1 MPVNRQS
8 LLTDL
13 QKQVRSLEDDIRDRT
28 TAHPELLGELTDEHR
43 ASVEAG
49 RSGASFTEWLDA
61 QVTQSAVMWVLATV
75 FVRFCEDNRLVP
87 EPWLAG
93 PGDRTNLAVQRE
105 RAFTIEDNRR
115 EERDWLLAAFAHLA
129 GFPALTQV
137 MDAEHNPLHR
147 IPVSADGARG
157 LIDFWR
163 RRDESGVL
171 AHDFTDPA
179 LDTRF
184 LGDLYQD
191 LSEDA
196 KKRYALLQTPEFVEE
211 FILDQTMEPA
221 LRERP
226 LDGFRMIDPTCG
238 SGHFLLGA
246 FHRLLDRWG
255 HEAPNLGERERVQRA
270 LDAVHGVD
278 LNPFAVA
285 IARFRLTVAAMQACG
300 MRTLAE
306 RPEFRYHLAVGDSLL
321 HGLDQGELDLGA
333 ELSAD
338 RTASGFAYAAENLA
352 ELREILQNGR
362 YDCVVGNPPYI
373 TVKDKALNQAYRD
386 RYTTCH
392 RQYALTVP
400 FMERFFALA
409 KPGQHAGWVGQ
420 ITSNSFMKREFGS
433 KLIESF
439 LAHRDL
445 RRVVDTSGAYIPGH
459 GTPTVIL
466 VGRNHGPVNE
476 TVRAV
481 LGIRGEPGRPDEAA
495 NGLVWSSIVGHIDEP
510 GYEDDWVSVV
520 NLDRESLESPPMVP
534 VGRRGG

>member
-1 MPVNRQS
+1 MPVNRAD
-8 LLTDL
+8 LLADL
-13 QKQVRSLEDDIRDRT
+13 QKQVRRLEDDIRTRTNDR
-28 TAHPELLGELTDEHR
+28 PELLGDLQREHR
-43 ASVEAG
+43 EAVEAG
-49 RSGASFTEWLDA
+49 RTADSFTAWLDA
-61 QVTQSAVMWVLATV
+61 QVTQSAVMWVLASV
-75 FVRFCEDNRLVP
+75 FVRFCEDNDLI
-87 EPWLAG
+87 EQAWLAG
-93 PGDRTNLAVQRE
+93 PGERTNFAS
-105 RAFTIEDNRR
+105 RR
-115 EERDWLLAAFAHLA
+115 EQAFYLEHRTLESRDWLLDAFAHLA

-211 FILDQTMEPA
+211 FILDQTLEPA

-285 IARFRLTVAAMQACG
+285 IARFRLIVAAMQACG
-300 MRTLAE
+300 MRTLASA
-306 RPEFRYHLAVGDSLL
+306 PEFRYHLAVGDSLL

-386 RYTTCH
+386 RYATCH
-392 RQYALTVP
+392 RQV
-400 FMERFFALA
+400 R
-409 KPGQHAGWVGQ
+409 
-420 ITSNSFMKREFGS
+420 
-433 KLIESF
+433 
-439 LAHRDL
+439 AHRAVHGALL
-445 RRVVDTSGAYIPGH
+445 RPRQA
-459 GTPTVIL
+459 
-466 VGRNHGPVNE
+466 
-476 TVRAV
+476 RAA
-481 LGIRGEPGRPDEAA
+481 RGLGRPDHRPTR
-495 NGLVWSSIVGHIDEP
+495 S
-510 GYEDDWVSVV
+510 
-520 NLDRESLESPPMVP
+520 
-534 VGRRGG
+534 